1 MPDIEYIIQNYL
13 RGIASEQEAAILLE
27 WIRQS
32 PENRDR
38 FFREKDVWDALG
50 FHSDQRN
57 YHIAK
62 ELELLRER
70 TGKARR
76 DIIGIRTLGKI
87 AAVIFIAFGL
97 GWFSRSMIDR
107 GRVSQPEAVLQ
118 EVTVPKGQVNQI
130 FLSDGTRIWIN
141 SESKLLVPSV
151 FSAGER
157 VVKLSGEAFFQ
168 VARDEKRPF
177 LVEVEGQQIE
187 VLGTSFNLRAYD
199 NSEIIETTLEDG
211 SIKLT
216 AGDQKNTLKPGEQSI
231 FDKNTGILSVRSVNP
246 KMFTMWRDGRYVF
259 ENEKLTEVFKV
270 VERWY
275 DVEIIYDENYFGGMF
290 FSGVIKRN
298 KDAKHFLELLNL
310 TIPVRYEI
318 ESDKIKISLKP
329 VVSKQS
335 GIKEKRY

>member
-1 MPDIEYIIQNYL
+1 MI
-13 RGIASEQEAAILLE
+13 
-27 WIRQS
+27 
-32 PENRDR
+32 NRDR
-38 FFREKDVWDALG
+38 V
-50 FHSDQRN
+50 
-57 YHIAK
+57 
-62 ELELLRER
+62 
-70 TGKARR
+70 
-76 DIIGIRTLGKI
+76 
-87 AAVIFIAFGL
+87 
-97 GWFSRSMIDR
+97 SR
-107 GRVSQPEAVLQ
+107 PEAVLQ

-168 VARDEKRPF
+168 VARDERRPF

-216 AGDQKNTLKPGEQSI
+216 AGDQKNILNPGDQSI
-231 FDKNTGILSVRSVNP
+231 FDKNTGILSVRRVNP
-246 KMFTMWRDGRYVF
+246 KMFTIWRDGRYVF

-275 DVEIIYDENYFGGMF
+275 DVEIIYDEKYFSGMF

-329 VVSKQS
+329 YVSKQS
-335 GIKEKRY
+335 GIKRKTPKI